1 MAVDQGNFLFDFSRG
16 TPQQTTLLQVK
27 EKVFGQLE
35 EFINIGVD
43 K

>member
-1 MAVDQGNFLFDFSRG
+1 LNTLFRG
-16 TPQQTTLLQVK
+16 TQQQTILLQTK